1 MKIEEFKS
9 GRFRQEYK
17 YKSFVPNKVN
27 QEWIWNDPKI
37 NSLLSEADLN
47 LGNLNA
53 FSLYIPDVDVFIRMH
68 LVKEA
73 TKSSRIEGTQTEMED
88 ALLKDN
94 EIQPEKR
101 DDWKEVQ
108 NYIQAMNHSI
118 SNLKTLPVS
127 TRMLKEAHRILMQS
141 VRGENKTPGEFR
153 TSQNWIGGATIN
165 DAVFIPPPQSEVNEL
180 MGDLENFLHNENID
194 VPPLIKAAISHYQFE
209 TIHPF
214 LDGNGRIG
222 RLLITLYTVGVGV
235 LQRPTLYLSDYFE
248 KHRTIY
254 YDNLNLVRLK
264 NDLVQWIKFFL
275 VAVIETSKN
284 GIETFQGILKLKENI
299 ESERII
305 KLGKK
310 IPNARKVI
318 KKLYSEPI
326 ISANAIV
333 NFLNVTPATAN
344 SLIQDFV
351 NLGILNEITGG
362 RRDRLFAFTEYMNLF
377 TKKTKI

>member
-17 YKSFVPNKVN
+17 YRSFIPNKIN
-27 QEWIWNDPKI
+27 QEWTWNDPKI
-37 NSLLSEADLN
+37 NSLLSEADIN

-118 SNLKTLPVS
+118 SNLKILPVS

-284 GIETFQGILKLKENI
+284 GIETFQGILKLKDNI
-299 ESERII
+299 ESERIV

-318 KKLYSEPI
+318 NKLYSEPI
-326 ISANAIV
+326 ISANVIA
-333 NFLNVTPATAN
+333 NFLKVTPATAN